1 MTGNFF
7 WREVTRRV
15 AAFHND
21 GSTPRA
27 GHIDPRSIV
36 STRAMRKFA
45 PTLARRTATTRG
57 AFVAFLAD
65 RVAVPV
71 GSLGV
76 TPRSVSWGAPGDP
89 SPLRGFT
96 AAQAE
101 PVDTSPSPP
110 PPPPSKTPSPPT
122 ADRRNK
128 AKTLSEQFADAMK
141 GTDGL
146 TPSKTVELLD
156 RFIVGQADAKRACAV
171 ALRNRWRRHR
181 VDPSLRD
188 EIVPKNILMI
198 GPTGCGK
205 TEIARR
211 LAKITDSPFVKVEA
225 TKFTEVGFHGRD
237 VDQIIKDLVDNSM
250 QITKGKLRNRFKAEV
265 DEIVENKVVDFM
277 CGETSGTPRA
287 TLSSDV
293 PRGRARLAG
302 HRARAPRGRR
312 RQQGRRHRS
321 GWRREPRAGGDSAR
335 EAHRAGDA
343 SSRGVSKK
351 RVTVA
356 ECRPLIEEMEYDRLI
371 NSDVVVKEALS
382 AVENDGIVF
391 LDEIDK
397 IVSSSDYRH
406 GADASSEGV
415 QRDLLPIIEGSTVQT
430 KHGNVNTDQIL
441 FIASGAFHQCKPS
454 DMLAELQGRLPI
466 KVELKGLTRD
476 DLLRILTEPE
486 ANVLKQQRAL
496 LETEGVELEFAPTP
510 VAHIATMAAEVNR
523 TVDNI
528 GARRLHTVLERIVE
542 DISFHAPERVA
553 AHKDAG
559 GEGLLKVVIDVKDVD
574 DAIGELMHQ
583 NGPQQVRAVTRRT
596 RGARSGAREKRK
608 TSAKGRPRYERIVL
622 FVFLR
627 TMNHSRRSSISF
639 SSSSSSSA
647 GPTSVASAG
656 RPSGRDRRGRARE
669 RHEKRHAAWRRIAP
683 VVSSVARVRAAI
695 SASVRFCFRPR
706 AGIPTVSISSHKS

>member
-1 MTGNFF
+1 M
-7 WREVTRRV
+7 
-15 AAFHND
+15 AAFHDD

-45 PTLARRTATTRG
+45 PTLARRAATTRG
-57 AFVAFLAD
+57 SFAAFLAD

-76 TPRSVSWGAPGDP
+76 TPRSVSSGAPGDP

-250 QITKGKLRNRFKAEV
+250 QITRGKLRNRFKAEV

-277 CGETSGTPRA
+277 CGETSGDT
-287 TLSSDV
+287 T
-293 PRGRARLAG
+293 
-302 HRARAPRGRR
+302 
-312 RQQGRRHRS
+312 
-321 GWRREPRAGGDSAR
+321 REAFLQMYREGALDSRVIELELPEGGGDSKGVDIGQGGALNHER
-335 EAHRAGDA
+335 VVIQLEKLIAPGMRR
-343 SSRGVSKK
+343 RGSVTKK

-397 IVSSSDYRH
+397 IVSSNDYRH

-415 QRDLLPIIEGSTVQT
+415 QRDLLPIIEGSTVAT

-441 FIASGAFHQCKPS
+441 FIASGAFHQSKPS

-496 LETEGVELEFAPTP
+496 LETEGVELEFSDAA

-542 DISFHAPERVA
+542 EISFHAPERV
-553 AHKDAG
+553 KEWRRGG
-559 GEGLLKVVIDVKDVD
+559 GEGPLKVIIDVKDVD
-574 DAIGELMHQ
+574 DAIGDLM
-583 NGPQQVRAVTRRT
+583 T
-596 RGARSGAREKRK
+596 K
-608 TSAKGRPRYERIVL
+608 TDLSRFVL
-622 FVFLR
+622 
-627 TMNHSRRSSISF
+627 
-639 SSSSSSSA
+639 
-647 GPTSVASAG
+647 
-656 RPSGRDRRGRARE
+656 
-669 RHEKRHAAWRRIAP
+669 
-683 VVSSVARVRAAI
+683 
-695 SASVRFCFRPR
+695 
-706 AGIPTVSISSHKS
+706 

>member
-1 MTGNFF
+1 MLAPVVLRRAAAARG
-7 WREVTRRV
+7 RACAAVGAALATRPAV
-15 AAFHND
+15 GLGSGDNDVSFSPAAF
-21 GSTPRA
+21 A
-27 GHIDPRSIV
+27 GVDTSRMP
-36 STRAMRKFA
+36 AFA
-45 PTLARRTATTRG
+45 PRDTRG
-57 AFVAFLAD
+57 FHAHASA
-65 RVAVPV
+65 
-71 GSLGV
+71 S
-76 TPRSVSWGAPGDP
+76 
-89 SPLRGFT
+89 
-96 AAQAE
+96 AAQAA
-101 PVDTSPSPP
+101 PVDVAPP
-110 PPPPSKTPSPPT
+110 PPPTAATPPPSTGARSKNR
-122 ADRRNK
+122 AH
-128 AKTLSEQFADAMK
+128 TLTEQFAEALR

-156 RFIVGQADAKRACAV
+156 RFIVGQQDAKRACAV

-250 QITKGKLRNRFKAEV
+250 QITKGKLRTRFKAEV

-277 CGETSGTPRA
+277 CGETSGDVTRDAFAQMYREGALDARVIELELPD
-287 TLSSDV
+287 SGSDGSKPFGDAQHGGASHERV
-293 PRGRARLAG
+293 VIQLEKLI
-302 HRARAPRGRR
+302 APGMRR
-312 RQQGRRHRS
+312 RG
-321 GWRREPRAGGDSAR
+321 
-335 EAHRAGDA
+335 
-343 SSRGVSKK
+343 GVSKK
-351 RVTVA
+351 RMTVA

-371 NSDVVVKEALS
+371 NGDVVVKEALS

-496 LETEGVELEFAPTP
+496 LETEGVELEFAPDA
-510 VAHIATMAAEVNR
+510 VAHVASMAAEVNR

-559 GEGLLKVVIDVKDVD
+559 GEGLLKVVISVADVD
-574 DAIGELMHQ
+574 AAIGELMQ
-583 NGPQQVRAVTRRT
+583 
-596 RGARSGAREKRK
+596 K
-608 TSAKGRPRYERIVL
+608 TDLSRFVL
-622 FVFLR
+622 
-627 TMNHSRRSSISF
+627 
-639 SSSSSSSA
+639 
-647 GPTSVASAG
+647 
-656 RPSGRDRRGRARE
+656 
-669 RHEKRHAAWRRIAP
+669 
-683 VVSSVARVRAAI
+683 
-695 SASVRFCFRPR
+695 
-706 AGIPTVSISSHKS
+706 